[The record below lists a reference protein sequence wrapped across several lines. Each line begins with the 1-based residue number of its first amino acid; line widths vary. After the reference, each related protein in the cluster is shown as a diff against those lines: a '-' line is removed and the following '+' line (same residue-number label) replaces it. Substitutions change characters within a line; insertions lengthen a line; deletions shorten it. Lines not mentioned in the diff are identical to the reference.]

1 MKSVKTFVVMV
12 LFALVSSTAIAQT
25 SGTNTNSEMYEIYE
39 FDRLQQYISLNV
51 ANIQN
56 WSNIVVSLLEE
67 LEEDNMGALHDN
79 PYYWE
84 FVYKEFKACLE
95 KASNDLAIYNKV
107 PPTEDFKK
115 VVAGYK
121 DKILPNGYELLN
133 MFLRKAKLNN
143 YITNV

>member
-1 MKSVKTFVVMV
+1 MKSVKTFIVMV

-25 SGTNTNSEMYEIYE
+25 SGTSTNSEIYE

-56 WSNIVVSLLEE
+56 WSNIVVTLLEE

-95 KASNDLAIYNKV
+95 KASNDLVTYNKV
-107 PPTEDFKK
+107 QPTEDFKK
-115 VVAGYK
+115 VVDGYR
-121 DKILPNGYELLN
+121 DKILPNGYELLHV
-133 MFLRKAKLNN
+133 FFRQAKLNN